1 MRRQISSAIAGIYSC
16 LRTQSRWLDCRTSR
30 PGFTLIELLVVIT
43 IIGILI
49 ALLLPAVQA
58 AREAS
63 RRTSCRNNLKQLGLA
78 LHHYHDTYKSF
89 PMGTNIDRSRSCY
102 GLSWHVYLL
111 PFIEE
116 QDIYAQINP
125 AAGPCGEDGV
135 PNSTGV
141 PIFRCPS
148 SQLAQGK
155 TNYAGT
161 AGARKLKDQHPSCGD
176 YATDGVLY
184 PLSRT
189 CIKHVAD
196 GTSHTLLVGERI
208 YGVDYW
214 MYGASFRL
222 LRKEEQTCMK
232 AVKNVVYPLN
242 TDQLVDL
249 ENDFFFG
256 SEHPGGAQFTYTDGH
271 VGFIN
276 ETINFTV
283 YQDLSTRSGGEVMGG
298 ADSR

>member
-1 MRRQISSAIAGIYSC
+1 VRRQISSAIEDKYFCSC
-16 LRTQSRWLDCRTSR
+16 TQSRWLECHTGRA
-30 PGFTLIELLVVIT
+30 GFTLVELLVVIA

-89 PMGTNIDRSRSCY
+89 PMGTNIHRSSSCY

-111 PFIEE
+111 PFVEE

-125 AAGPCGEDGV
+125 EAGPCGEGGV
-135 PNSTGV
+135 PNFTGV

-148 SQLAQGK
+148 SELAQGK

-184 PLSRT
+184 PLSHTR
-189 CIKHVAD
+189 IKHVAD

-214 MYGASFRL
+214 MYGASFRKV
-222 LRKEEQTCMK
+222 REEEQTCMK

-242 TDQLVDL
+242 TDQRVDR

-283 YQDLSTRSGGEVMGG
+283 YQDLSTKSGGEVMDGL
-298 ADSR
+298 DSR

>member
-1 MRRQISSAIAGIYSC
+1 MRRPISSVIEGKYFCS
-16 LRTQSRWLDCRTSR
+16 RTQSRWLECCTGRA
-30 PGFTLIELLVVIT
+30 GFTLVELLVVIA

-89 PMGTNIDRSRSCY
+89 PMGTNIHRSSSCY

-111 PFIEE
+111 PFVEE

-125 AAGPCGEDGV
+125 EAGPCGEGGV
-135 PNSTGV
+135 PNSIGV

-148 SQLAQGK
+148 SELAQGK

-161 AGARKLKDQHPSCGD
+161 AGARKLKDQHSSCGD

-184 PLSRT
+184 PLSQTR
-189 CIKHVAD
+189 IKHVVD

-214 MYGASFRL
+214 MYGASFRKV
-222 LRKEEQTCMK
+222 REEEQTCMK

-242 TDQLVDL
+242 TDQRVDR

-256 SEHPGGAQFTYTDGH
+256 SEHSGGAQFTYADGH

-283 YQDLSTRSGGEVMGG
+283 YQDLSTKSGGEVMEGL
-298 ADSR
+298 DLQ

>member
-1 MRRQISSAIAGIYSC
+1 MRRPISSVIEGKYFCS
-16 LRTQSRWLDCRTSR
+16 RTQSRWLECCTRR
-30 PGFTLIELLVVIT
+30 AGFTLVELLVVIA

-89 PMGTNIDRSRSCY
+89 PMGTNIHRSSSCY

-111 PFIEE
+111 PFVEE

-125 AAGPCGEDGV
+125 EAGPCGEGGV

-148 SQLAQGK
+148 SELAQGK

-161 AGARKLKDQHPSCGD
+161 AGARKLKDQHSSCGD

-184 PLSRT
+184 PLSQTR
-189 CIKHVAD
+189 IKHVVD

-214 MYGASFRL
+214 MYGASFRKV
-222 LRKEEQTCMK
+222 REEEQTCMK

-242 TDQLVDL
+242 TDQRVDR

-256 SEHPGGAQFTYTDGH
+256 SEHSGGAQFAYADGH

-283 YQDLSTRSGGEVMGG
+283 YQDLSTKSGGEVMEGL
-298 ADSR
+298 DLQ

>member
-1 MRRQISSAIAGIYSC
+1 MRRPISSVIEGKYFCS
-16 LRTQSRWLDCRTSR
+16 RTQSRWLECCTRR
-30 PGFTLIELLVVIT
+30 AGFTLVELLVVIA

-89 PMGTNIDRSRSCY
+89 PMGTNIHRSSSCY

-111 PFIEE
+111 PFVEE

-125 AAGPCGEDGV
+125 EAGPCGEGGV

-148 SQLAQGK
+148 SELAQGK

-161 AGARKLKDQHPSCGD
+161 AGARKLKDQHSSCGD

-184 PLSRT
+184 PLSQTR
-189 CIKHVAD
+189 IKHVVD
-196 GTSHTLLVGERI
+196 STSHTLLVGERI

-214 MYGASFRL
+214 MYGASFRKV
-222 LRKEEQTCMK
+222 REEEQTCMK

-242 TDQLVDL
+242 TDQRVDR

-256 SEHPGGAQFTYTDGH
+256 SEHSGGAQFAYADGH

-283 YQDLSTRSGGEVMGG
+283 YQDLSTKSGGEVMEGL
-298 ADSR
+298 DLQ

>member
-1 MRRQISSAIAGIYSC
+1 MCSC
-16 LRTQSRWLDCRTSR
+16 SCTQSRWLGCRTSR
-30 PGFTLIELLVVIT
+30 AGFTLVELLVVIA

-58 AREAS
+58 ARESS

-89 PMGTNIDRSRSCY
+89 PMGSNIDRSRSCY

-116 QDIYAQINP
+116 QDIYRQFNP
-125 AAGPCGEDGV
+125 DEGPCGKGGV

-141 PIFRCPS
+141 PVFRCPS
-148 SQLAQGK
+148 SQVAQGM
-155 TNYAGT
+155 TNYSGT
-161 AGARKLKDQHPSCGD
+161 AGARKSKNPNDYCGE

-184 PLSRT
+184 LLSRT
-189 CIKHVAD
+189 QIKHVSD
-196 GTSHTLLVGERI
+196 GTSHTFLAGERI
-208 YGVDYW
+208 YGVKPW
-214 MYGASFRL
+214 MYGARWMFDPDEVMCTR
-222 LRKEEQTCMK
+222 
-232 AVKNVVYPLN
+232 AIKNVVYPVN
-242 TDQLVDL
+242 ADDRGIP
-249 ENDFFFG
+249 ENNFFFG
-256 SEHPGGAQFTYTDGH
+256 SKHPGGAQFTYTDGH

-283 YQDLSTRSGGEVMGG
+283 YQDLSTRCGGEVIERV
-298 ADSR
+298 DSR

>member
-125 AAGPCGEDGV
+125 EAGPCGEGGV

-141 PIFRCPS
+141 PMFRCPS
-148 SQLAQGK
+148 SQVVQGK

-161 AGARKLKDQHPSCGD
+161 AGARKLKDQHDSCGD

-184 PLSRT
+184 LLSRT
-189 CIKHVAD
+189 RIKHVAD

-214 MYGASFRL
+214 MYGAFWMFNAD
-222 LRKEEQTCMK
+222 EVTCMK

-242 TDQLVDL
+242 ADNPVDR

-298 ADSR
+298 ADLH